1 MTALNKVGARM
12 NSDFNRL
19 DDLLDKEA
27 NIVSVCYSHS
37 APLGDKMLGNSLD
50 GFSEFLSNRNKDYIP
65 QLNAYYRYFLI
76 NLLLKINQ
84 EYLHMAMQF
93 ILMRSNK

>member
-1 MTALNKVGARM
+1 MDIK

-19 DDLLDKEA
+19 DDLLDTEA
-27 NIVSVCYSHS
+27 NIVSVCYNHS
-37 APLGDKMLGNSLD
+37 AVLGDKMLGNSID
-50 GFSEFLSNRNKDYIP
+50 SFSEFLSTRNKDYIP

-84 EYLHMAMQF
+84 EHLPMAVQF
-93 ILMRSNK
+93 ILTRGNK